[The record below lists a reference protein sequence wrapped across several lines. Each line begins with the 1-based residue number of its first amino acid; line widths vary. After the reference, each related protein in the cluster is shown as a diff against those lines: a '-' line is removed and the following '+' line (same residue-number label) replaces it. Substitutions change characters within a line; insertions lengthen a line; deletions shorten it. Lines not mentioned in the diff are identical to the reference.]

1 MLDIWQCRTTWI
13 RPQVN
18 RKNWRSFSETEGSPV
33 AFLSKLLIS
42 LTMLKKKSQTIEV
55 RRSHHQHISFSLHL
69 KLSIKISATHLYFE
83 MEALRAHKVSGAF
96 LQTCSAALSSLAGC
110 PLPSDL
116 YFNGFAMF
124 IAWWQN
130 QVSYAQGLSLH
141 SMNMQHSLTEKFKH
155 FLSVLMWG
163 MWWACSPRHLADS
176 IFFSWSVS
184 TFCTSVLSK
193 ISHYFLIFQYLQH
206 HHQYYLLFISC
217 NNFPPN
223 I

>member
-1 MLDIWQCRTTWI
+1 
-13 RPQVN
+13 
-18 RKNWRSFSETEGSPV
+18 
-33 AFLSKLLIS
+33 
-42 LTMLKKKSQTIEV
+42 
-55 RRSHHQHISFSLHL
+55 
-69 KLSIKISATHLYFE
+69 
-83 MEALRAHKVSGAF
+83 MEALRAHKDSGAF

-163 MWWACSPRHLADS
+163 MRWACPPRHLADS

-193 ISHYFLIFQYLQH
+193 ISRYFLIFQYLQH

-217 NNFPPN
+217 NNFPPQIYKCIRHTAITYYLMQSVLICYYTIIWWVFFFVFPLKWFN
-223 I
+223 NHIILYFV

>member
-1 MLDIWQCRTTWI
+1 MTMQDN
-13 RPQVN
+13 VN
-18 RKNWRSFSETEGSPV
+18 KAPGQQEELKKLLGNWRKSCRFSFQAPY
-33 AFLSKLLIS
+33 IS
-42 LTMLKKKSQTIEV
+42 YYVKKKSQTIEV

-96 LQTCSAALSSLAGC
+96 LQTRSAALSSLAGC

-163 MWWACSPRHLADS
+163 MRWACSPRHLADS